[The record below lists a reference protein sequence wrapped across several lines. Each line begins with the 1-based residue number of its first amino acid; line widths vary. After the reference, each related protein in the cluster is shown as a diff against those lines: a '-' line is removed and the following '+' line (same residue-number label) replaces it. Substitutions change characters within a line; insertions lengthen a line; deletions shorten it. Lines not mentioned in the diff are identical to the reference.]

1 MKNIYLKRFFYWFP
15 VLIIL
20 VSIFYISSKSEL
32 PGGKFLD
39 IPFLDKIAHLLEY
52 FLLSW
57 FLFRALY
64 YSESVKI
71 KKAIL
76 ISIVFSSV
84 YGITDEIHQYFVPLR
99 DSSIFDWI
107 FDCIGAVLPFVKDFI
122 NVKS

>member
-1 MKNIYLKRFFYWFP
+1 MKNICLKRFFYWFP

-20 VSIFYISSKSEL
+20 VSIFYVSSKSEL

-39 IPFLDKIAHLLEY
+39 ILFLDKIAHLLEY

-57 FLFRALY
+57 FLFRALH

-76 ISIVFSSV
+76 ISIIFSAV
-84 YGITDEIHQYFVPLR
+84 YGITDEVHQYFVPLR
-99 DSSIFDWI
+99 DISIFDWF
-107 FDCIGAVLPFVKDFI
+107 FDCIGAALPFVKDFI
-122 NVKS
+122 NIKS